1 MTKLEFRTQYTER
14 KVKPGITF
22 TEPSLAKQAFKE
34 QCDINNVL
42 KRYNATGIL
51 DHVTSMQP
59 VYADLTQVG
68 DLQQAF
74 DTVHAA
80 EEAFN
85 ALPSELRN
93 ELDNNP
99 ANLVSFIQN
108 PANKERCIAYGL
120 FNQPVVETSETRV
133 VDTGVPDPNSNVLGN
148 S

>member
-59 VYADLTQVG
+59 VYADLTQK
-68 DLQQAF
+68 AK
-74 DTVHAA
+74 H
-80 EEAFN
+80 
-85 ALPSELRN
+85 
-93 ELDNNP
+93 
-99 ANLVSFIQN
+99 
-108 PANKERCIAYGL
+108 
-120 FNQPVVETSETRV
+120 
-133 VDTGVPDPNSNVLGN
+133 
-148 S
+148 